1 MGTFNCC
8 DRDEY
13 GFCRKY
19 SSIESEVP
27 CPGNGDC
34 DGYMEVEEDG

>member
-1 MGTFNCC
+1 MNCVYC
-8 DRDEY
+8 NEY

-19 SSIESEVP
+19 SSLEADVP

-34 DGYMEVEEDG
+34 DGYVEAEDGET

>member
-1 MGTFNCC
+1 MFDCSHC
-8 DRDEY
+8 DKN

-19 SSIESEVP
+19 SSPDVDVP

-34 DGYMEVEEDG
+34 EGYVEVEEDGN

>member
-1 MGTFNCC
+1 MFNCTHC
-8 DRDEY
+8 DEY

-19 SSIESEVP
+19 SNLDVDVP

-34 DGYMEVEEDG
+34 EGYVEVEDGE